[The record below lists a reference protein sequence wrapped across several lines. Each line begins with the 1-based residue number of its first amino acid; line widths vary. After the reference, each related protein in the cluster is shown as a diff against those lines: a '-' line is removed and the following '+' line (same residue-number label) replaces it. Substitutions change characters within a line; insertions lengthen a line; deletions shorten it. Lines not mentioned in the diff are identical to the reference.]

1 MSIMDDN
8 QEIIKLGT
16 VHGWVFK
23 ISLWAAPL
31 FFVWTVN
38 TILAHD
44 RDIAVMKMQIAMQS
58 GGKGNISNSINMGS
72 AEADTEMVDSAR
84 TWLTT
89 KDVATREG
97 CDERTVLNYI
107 ARGQIVPM
115 PEKDGKSWRIS
126 EGFRIIPNPAESGGK
141 VAAKLQPECEE
152 ATP

>member
-1 MSIMDDN
+1 
-8 QEIIKLGT
+8 
-16 VHGWVFK
+16 
-23 ISLWAAPL
+23 
-31 FFVWTVN
+31 
-38 TILAHD
+38 
-44 RDIAVMKMQIAMQS
+44 MQS

-72 AEADTEMVDSAR
+72 AEADTEMVDSAK

-141 VAAKLQPECEE
+141 VAVKIEPECEE